1 MNVTFVNPGVDYMIS
16 RIMESKSEGESAFWS
31 DPLFHFF
38 PKLDK
43 AHVDSLPF
51 STICCVMSL

>member
-16 RIMESKSEGESAFWS
+16 RIMEFQAEGESAFWS

-38 PKLDK
+38 PKILIIDTLIF
-43 AHVDSLPF
+43 V
-51 STICCVMSL
+51 C